1 MTIEEGDITARIDP
15 EVSEVSGP
23 RPLTGP
29 EDEDGWREIYS
40 VGTWDCAFT
49 EFRPMEDVPF
59 HLRGL

>member
-1 MTIEEGDITARIDP
+1 MTIEEGDIT
-15 EVSEVSGP
+15 EVSRP

-29 EDEDGWREIYS
+29 QDEDGWREIYS